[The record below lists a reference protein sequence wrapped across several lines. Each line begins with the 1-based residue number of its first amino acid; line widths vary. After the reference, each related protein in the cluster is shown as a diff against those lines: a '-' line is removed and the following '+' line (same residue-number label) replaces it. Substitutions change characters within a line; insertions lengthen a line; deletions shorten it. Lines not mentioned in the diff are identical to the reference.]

1 MDYFSGITNEKFIK
15 DFLTELYS
23 VTEFVHEVDEEYE
36 KQKEIDGDLDIDYDT
51 VYVKHINQVE
61 TNLCKKLLEIL
72 DKSNLDSYE
81 VERIYTE
88 KRIELFTLLSPL
100 IDEYELKIK
109 VDYGH

>member
-1 MDYFSGITNEKFIK
+1 MDYFNGITNEKFIK
-15 DFLTELYS
+15 DFITELYS

-51 VYVKHINQVE
+51 VYVNHINQVQ
-61 TNLCKKLLEIL
+61 TNLCNKLLDIL
-72 DKSNLDSYE
+72 NNQNLSNYE

-88 KRIELFTLLSPL
+88 KRIELFTLLYTL
-100 IDEYELKIK
+100 IEEYISKIK